1 MGNFEI
7 FSQWE
12 RIVVTA
18 KAKAAIRRFVRNQ
31 KRLQFIGWGK
41 SLIQNLYKEHIKGS
55 ESFTATPFRDY
66 KALAMHKACFGG
78 VWGKGQLFLC
88 CCCC

>member
-1 MGNFEI
+1 MPEEDLCTR
-7 FSQWE
+7 SQRDLE
-12 RIVVTA
+12 M
-18 KAKAAIRRFVRNQ
+18 KAIKLGMQI
-31 KRLQFIGWGK
+31 
-41 SLIQNLYKEHIKGS
+41 YKEHIKGS

-66 KALAMHKACFGG
+66 KALAIHKACFGG